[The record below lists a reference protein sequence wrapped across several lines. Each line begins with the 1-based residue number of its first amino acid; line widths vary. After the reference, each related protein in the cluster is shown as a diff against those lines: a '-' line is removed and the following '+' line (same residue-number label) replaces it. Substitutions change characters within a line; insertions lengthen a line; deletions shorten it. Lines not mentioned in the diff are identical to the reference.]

1 MAITIGL
8 SKGDLYDKL
17 LMLSRYGNFNDNT
30 PNGNLLATFNYYL
43 DHYTKVYPDLFD
55 DYEFNRLI
63 VHLYI
68 GQTVNKSLDF
78 VDPITSLI
86 HYGADI
92 NKIDPIMSQFYYTT
106 VFTEIVKQIIV
117 DIQNQEEEGY
127 ESDEDYEGIY
137 AYNIRQIKEIFILL
151 KLFVFI
157 GIDENLGNPSF
168 NYYIDNYYE
177 ETQTVREYGYRK
189 FLKIYDMAKN
199 MKMLFHAKQRS
210 NFAKVSLLPQNVL
223 DSVFEHLDYDVP
235 IEIGKRLHNNTNM
248 LSNLDVFARFDKNE
262 TYPIYIHKKNES
274 IRDSLRDMSMKPSAK
289 KFAKRT
295 IKNRKRYK
303 RKY

>member
-8 SKGDLYDKL
+8 TKEELYDKL
-17 LMLSRYGNFNDNT
+17 LLLSRYGTFHEG
-30 PNGNLLATFNYYL
+30 PNGNLLDTFNYYL
-43 DHYTKVYPDLFD
+43 DHYTKIYPDLFD
-55 DYEFNRLI
+55 DYEFNRLM

-68 GQTVNKSLDF
+68 AQTKNKSLDF
-78 VDPITSLI
+78 FDPIKSLI
-86 HYGADI
+86 YYGADI
-92 NKIDPIMSQFYYTT
+92 NKIDSFISRFYHNT
-106 VFTEIVKQIIV
+106 VFTEIVKFIIV

-137 AYNIRQIKEIFILL
+137 AYNIRQIKEIFNLL

-168 NYYIDNYYE
+168 KYYIDNYYK
-177 ETQTVREYGYRK
+177 ETQIVREYGYHK
-189 FLKIYDMAKN
+189 FLKIYDIAKN

-210 NFAKVSLLPQNVL
+210 NFAKASLLPHNVL

-235 IEIGKRLHNNTNM
+235 IEIGNRLYNNTNM
-248 LSNLDVFARFDKNE
+248 LSNLNTFARFDKNE
-262 TYPIYIHKKNES
+262 TYPIYIHKKNERL
-274 IRDSLRDMSMKPSAK
+274 RDSLRDVSMKPSVK

-295 IKNRKRYK
+295 IKNRKRHK